1 MVVDAID
8 DTTAATASAAD
19 IGMDADT
26 DPSPAVV
33 ALPTTEHVSSFLLHI
48 RRRVAG
54 DDTATATAA
63 SAAETLVT
71 PPSPGANVDDTGG
84 ATAKAASAAAV
95 SFGSSDI
102 SVFSA
107 AVGTHASAV
116 AEPGITADESAAT
129 ADGAADC

>member
-1 MVVDAID
+1 MRWLSNGYNVVVDAID

-33 ALPTTEHVSSFLLHI
+33 ALPTTEHISSFLLHI

-54 DDTATATAA
+54 DDTATAA

-95 SFGSSDI
+95 SFVWVI
-102 SVFSA
+102 
-107 AVGTHASAV
+107 
-116 AEPGITADESAAT
+116 
-129 ADGAADC
+129 